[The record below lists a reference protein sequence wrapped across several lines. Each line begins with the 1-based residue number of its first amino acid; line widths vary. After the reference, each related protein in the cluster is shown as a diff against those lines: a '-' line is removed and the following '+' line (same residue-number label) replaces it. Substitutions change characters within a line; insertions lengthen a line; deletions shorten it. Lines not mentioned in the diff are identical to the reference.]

1 MDAAEPV
8 GRSPHADLG
17 AEAEPWQQR
26 LGAVQALLAA
36 GQWTQT
42 QSDGTALHHSAQAS
56 GHAEVAAEAALAV
69 AKALFNADLLEPA
82 EQWCERVRIAASHG
96 KLAALLAAG
105 WVVSAAVRARQDHT
119 DAAIAAVNE
128 ALGLLDD
135 SLPAEARRTV
145 YFGVAITYRGLGL
158 WHHAVG
164 AWRAAAEA
172 DRANGRDVYLVV
184 SRLNLI
190 ECGLR
195 AFDDLCEID
204 AEAAL
209 RLLSE
214 MLALE
219 HEVSQ
224 VASTLPAGWLRFR
237 SHYVLGGLLVRRV
250 DFEAARDHLQAA
262 VDEEAQHAAAAQGAA
277 WLELGLAQAG
287 VGDHAAA
294 RASAAQ
300 ARVRL
305 ERDARGAAGLRPLPG
320 LHDLW
325 RVERLRGHHEVAVA
339 LLAQFHQRV
348 VRNMQ
353 ALLDAQVVGLTR
365 QLSAQTLRLQN
376 ADLREHNADL
386 ARSVEDISRLARTD
400 ALTGIL
406 NRRAIQEAFAAMQ
419 NLGQRCVL
427 VMIDLD
433 HFKAVNDTYSH
444 AVGDA
449 VLRRVASS
457 LQEGMRM
464 PDRLGR
470 YGGEE
475 FTLLLA
481 DLDPAA
487 GALVVERLRHRVAAI
502 DWSALAAGLAV
513 TISAG
518 MVGVIRGERFE
529 QAAARADS
537 LLYEAKRLGRNRVVG
552 EPLAAP

>member
-8 GRSPHADLG
+8 GHPPQADCG
-17 AEAEPWQQR
+17 AEDWHAR
-26 LGAVQALLAA
+26 LLAVQALLAA
-36 GQWTQT
+36 SRWTQT
-42 QSDGTALHHSAQAS
+42 QSDGAALHHSALAS
-56 GHAEVAAEAALAV
+56 GHSEVAAEAALAV
-69 AKALFNADLLEPA
+69 AKSLFNADLLESA
-82 EQWCERVRIAASHG
+82 EQWCERVRAAALQG
-96 KLAALLAAG
+96 QLTALLAAG

-119 DAAIAAVNE
+119 DAAIAAVNA
-128 ALGLLDD
+128 ALERLDD
-135 SLPAEARRTV
+135 SLPADARRTV

-158 WHHAVG
+158 WNHAVG

-172 DRANGRDVYLVV
+172 DRVGGRDTQLLV
-184 SRLNLI
+184 SRMNLI
-190 ECGLR
+190 ESGLR
-195 AFDDLCEID
+195 AYDDTCEID
-204 AEAAL
+204 PAAAQQQL
-209 RLLSE
+209 VE

-219 HEVSQ
+219 HELSQ
-224 VASTLPAGWLRFR
+224 MASTVPAGWLRFR
-237 SHYVLGGLLVRRV
+237 SHFVLGGLLLRRF
-250 DFEAARDHLQAA
+250 DFAAARNRLQAA
-262 VDEEAQHAAAAQGAA
+262 VDEEAQHSVAAQGAA

-287 VGDHAAA
+287 MGDHAAA
-294 RASAAQ
+294 QASAAQ
-300 ARVRL
+300 ARIRL
-305 ERDARGAAGLRPLPG
+305 DRDAPGPAGLRPLPG

-325 RVERLRGHHEVAVA
+325 RVERLRGHHEEALT

-353 ALLDAQVVGLTR
+353 ALLDAQVAGLTR

-386 ARSVEDISRLARTD
+386 ARSVQDISRLARTD
-400 ALTGIL
+400 GLTGLL
-406 NRRAIQEAFAAMQ
+406 NRRAIEEAFADMQ
-419 NLGQRCVL
+419 NQGQRCVL

-433 HFKAVNDTYSH
+433 HFKAVNDTHSH

-457 LQEGMRM
+457 LQVGMRTL
-464 PDRLGR
+464 DRLGR

-502 DWSALAAGLAV
+502 DWSALAVGLAV

-518 MVGVIRGERFE
+518 MVGVLRAERFE
-529 QAAARADS
+529 QAAARADRM
-537 LLYEAKRLGRNRVVG
+537 LYDAKRLGRNRVVG
-552 EPLAAP
+552 EMPVA

>member
-1 MDAAEPV
+1 MDAGEPV
-8 GRSPHADLG
+8 GSSPEADRG
-17 AEAEPWQQR
+17 AEDWHGR
-26 LGAVQALLAA
+26 LLAVQALLAA
-36 GQWTQT
+36 SQWTQT
-42 QSDGTALHHSAQAS
+42 QSDGAALHHGAQAS

-69 AKALFNADLLEPA
+69 AKALFNVDLLEPA
-82 EQWCERVRIAASHG
+82 EQWCERVRATASQG
-96 KLAALLAAG
+96 QLTALLAAG

-119 DAAIAAVNE
+119 DAAIAAVNA
-128 ALGLLDD
+128 ALERLDD

-172 DRANGRDVYLVV
+172 DRAGGRDTPLVV

-190 ECGLR
+190 ESGLR
-195 AFDDLCEID
+195 AYDDVCEID
-204 AEAAL
+204 PAAAQQQL
-209 RLLSE
+209 GE

-237 SHYVLGGLLVRRV
+237 SHFVLGGLLVRRLE
-250 DFEAARDHLQAA
+250 FAAALNHLQAA
-262 VDEEAQHAAAAQGAA
+262 VDEEAQHAVAAQGAA

-287 VGDHAAA
+287 MGDHVAA

-300 ARVRL
+300 ARIRL
-305 ERDARGAAGLRPLPG
+305 ERDARGPAGLRPLPG

-325 RVERLRGHHEVAVA
+325 RVERLRGHHEEAVA

-353 ALLDAQVVGLTR
+353 ALLDAQVAGLTR

-386 ARSVEDISRLARTD
+386 ARSVQDISRLARTD
-400 ALTGIL
+400 GLTGLL
-406 NRRAIQEAFAAMQ
+406 NRRAIEEAFADMQ
-419 NLGQRCVL
+419 NQGQRCVL

-433 HFKAVNDTYSH
+433 HFKAVNDTHSH

-457 LQEGMRM
+457 LQVGMRTL
-464 PDRLGR
+464 DRLGR

-487 GALVVERLRHRVAAI
+487 GAVVVERLRHRVAAI
-502 DWSALAAGLAV
+502 DWSALAVGLAV

-518 MVGVIRGERFE
+518 MVGVLRAERFE
-529 QAAARADS
+529 QAAARADRM
-537 LLYEAKRLGRNRVVG
+537 LYEAKRLGRNRVVG
-552 EPLAAP
+552 EMPVT